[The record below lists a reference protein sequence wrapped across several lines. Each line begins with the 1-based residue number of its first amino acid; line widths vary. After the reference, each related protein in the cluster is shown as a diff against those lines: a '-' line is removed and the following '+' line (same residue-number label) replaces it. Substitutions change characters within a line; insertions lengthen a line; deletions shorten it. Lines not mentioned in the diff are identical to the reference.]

1 MALSSDRHKMLI
13 LIDLLKTENDYVQ
26 SLETLIELVI
36 EPMRKQRIVPE
47 DDLGSLFGNIE
58 ALIPVHKSFMEK
70 LTARVDFS
78 SETVAAES
86 ILGDIFSDFV
96 DSLQTDCDYS
106 SLHLEKVFLQTE
118 ELPKRL
124 SLCKAF
130 LDKAFQGTRYHGLNI
145 SCFTNRPIGRL
156 CMYPLLFRELLKYI
170 PPMHPDH
177 QVLSA
182 AIAKL
187 QARVEILNEQV
198 RLIRNKND
206 REILH

>member
-78 SETVAAES
+78 SETLAAET

-106 SLHLEKVFLQTE
+106 LLHWKKACFQTE

-124 SLCKAF
+124 SQCKAF
-130 LDKAFQGTRYHGLNI
+130 LDKAFQNTRYHGLNI
-145 SCFTNRPIGRL
+145 SFFTNLPVGRL
-156 CMYPLLFRELLKYI
+156 CKYPLLFRELLKYI
-170 PPMHPDH
+170 PPTHPDH
-177 QVLSA
+177 QVLTA
-182 AIAKL
+182 AISKL
-187 QARVEILNEQV
+187 QVTVEMLNEQV
-198 RLIRNKND
+198 RLRCEKQ
-206 REILH
+206 